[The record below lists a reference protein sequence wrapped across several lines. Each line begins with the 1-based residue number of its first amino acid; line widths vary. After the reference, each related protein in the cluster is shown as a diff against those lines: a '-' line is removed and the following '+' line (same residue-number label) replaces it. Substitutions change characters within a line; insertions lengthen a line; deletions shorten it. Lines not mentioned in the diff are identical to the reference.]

1 MTRIQLLSCLLLI
14 AAPPISAAAQHAT
27 PAEQYPA
34 FCASCHL
41 PGIHGAP
48 RVGDTAEWERRLRGG
63 FRLLYRNTIE
73 GIPNTAMLPLGGAS
87 LSETEVRAVVD
98 YMIAASAPSAA
109 ALKEAARYDRLGISN
124 RDFIRFDINHDG
136 RLSRGELAGDPAL
149 SRDLA
154 RFDTDR
160 SGNLDE
166 REYLQ
171 AEAVLE
177 KERAAVRVE
186 DAVIDAAVRKALA
199 GVRGIDFQYAGVEV
213 RDGTVVLK
221 GIVSHALLALQA
233 GDAIK
238 RISGIRRIDNR
249 LVSGDQIGWD

>member
-1 MTRIQLLSCLLLI
+1 MMRPLLPVLMLLSPLAL
-14 AAPPISAAAQHAT
+14 AAT
-27 PAEQYPA
+27 PAQQYSSS
-34 FCASCHL
+34 CASCHL

-177 KERAAVRVE
+177 KERAAIRVE